1 MIAYLSGKLLAKHP
15 GTLILDVQGVG
26 YEVNIPLSTFYEI
39 GEEGSEV
46 QLHVYT
52 HVREDTL
59 QLFGF
64 QTRRDREL
72 FMQLISVSGV
82 GAKMGIAMLSA
93 MNTDEIILAIRTE
106 NLAKLTAIPGIG
118 RKTAERLIVE
128 LRDKVMKMLAPGT
141 SVPALADAREKQEA
155 DLVYDDA
162 LSALLNL
169 GYQRVAAEKA
179 LKSAVSEGIEV
190 SVQKLL
196 RRSLQLLAK

>member
-46 QLHVYT
+46 QLQVYT

-179 LKSAVSEGIEV
+179 LKSAVGEGTEIT
-190 SVQKLL
+190 VQRLL